1 MRPGTRGGIVRNQW
15 VGGLLAMALLV
26 GGCGSPQAG
35 ESGAASAG
43 NSGTPAT
50 TESSGARTSLPVV
63 AVLDASG
70 SMTHDDAGEGITRM
84 AAAQQS
90 VTSLFGALPA
100 GTPAALVGYGTKMH
114 GDDVNA
120 EQGCAD
126 VEVVE
131 AMAPVDATALK
142 TKVDA
147 LVAGG
152 WTPIGPALREAAAQL
167 AGQPGRIVLVSDGK
181 NTCESAPPCDVAKEL
196 KASNPGLSISVVSL
210 RTDEEDVRCV
220 ARATD
225 GYYTTAD
232 NGKQLA
238 SRTLAALDET
248 KALAELSPSGAHG
261 IGVGDTYETISGNHS
276 DFPALSSGSSR
287 QWNGQ
292 TVTVIVWRD
301 CEWLFRDSELV
312 AISSG
317 EGTKST
323 PTVDG
328 IALGDPVS
336 KADEMLGSP
345 IAEENEGADSI
356 RIYPATQTAL
366 YWRLGSDAE
375 SRIRVV
381 FLYRCAPDS
390 EAMVMSFAGL
400 GLYRI
405 GDTNMVERGAMVPS
419 TDPCEAPFATAP
431 ELAAQGV
438 YFQLKYE
445 PGGIRADSPL
455 VEIHVGGHLV
465 SWEVTSNLAT
475 YGGVKIG
482 MTFDEVRRR
491 HPDLRMETKNG
502 NGGPFEAG
510 VIRSGEREMIFF
522 PDRESTSPSGS
533 TPVVG
538 MAVRDWSA
546 DLYGGC

>member
-1 MRPGTRGGIVRNQW
+1 MRNQW

>member
-1 MRPGTRGGIVRNQW
+1 MRNQW
-15 VGGLLAMALLV
+15 IGGLLAMALLV
-26 GGCGSPQAG
+26 GGCSSPQAG
-35 ESGAASAG
+35 ESGAASEDR
-43 NSGTPAT
+43 SGTPVM
-50 TESSGARTSLPVV
+50 TESNGARTSLPVV

-70 SMTHDDAGEGITRM
+70 SMTHDDAAEGITRM
-84 AAAQQS
+84 AAAQQA
-90 VTSLFGALPA
+90 VTGLFGALPA
-100 GTPAALVGYGTKMH
+100 GTSAALVGYGTKMH

-131 AMAPVDATALK
+131 AMAPVDAAALK

-167 AGQPGRIVLVSDGK
+167 GGQPGRIVLVSDGR

-196 KASNPGLSISVVSL
+196 KAANPGLSISVVSL

-220 ARATD
+220 ARATG

-292 TVTVIVWRD
+292 TVVVIVWRD
-301 CEWLFRDSELV
+301 CEWLFKGSELV

-317 EGTKST
+317 EGGKPT

-328 IALGDPVS
+328 VAIGDPVS
-336 KADEMLGSP
+336 KADELLGSP
-345 IAEENEGADSI
+345 IAEENEGTDSI
-356 RIYPATQTAL
+356 RVYPATQTGL
-366 YWRLGSDAE
+366 YWRLGADAE
-375 SRIRVV
+375 GRIRVV
-381 FLYRCAPDS
+381 FLCRCAPDPG
-390 EAMVMSFAGL
+390 AMVMSFEGL
-400 GLYRI
+400 GSYKI
-405 GDTNMVERGAMVPS
+405 GDINMVERGAMVP
-419 TDPCEAPFATAP
+419 TTEPCEAPFKTAP

-438 YFQLKYE
+438 YFQLKHE
-445 PGGIRADSPL
+445 SGGIKADSPL
-455 VEIHVGGHLV
+455 AEIHVGGHLV
-465 SWEVTSNLAT
+465 SWNVESNLTT
-475 YGGVKIG
+475 YGGAKIG

-491 HPDLRMETKNG
+491 HPDLRFETKNG

-522 PDRESTSPSGS
+522 SDWEPESPKGS

>member
-1 MRPGTRGGIVRNQW
+1 MRNRWI
-15 VGGLLAMALLV
+15 GGLLAMAFLV

-35 ESGAASAG
+35 ESDAASTG
-43 NSGTPAT
+43 NSGAPVT

-90 VTSLFGALPA
+90 VAGLFEAVPA

-131 AMAPVDATALK
+131 AMAPVDAAALK

-167 AGQPGRIVLVSDGK
+167 GGQPGRIVLVSDGK
-181 NTCESAPPCDVAKEL
+181 NTCESAPPCEVAKEL
-196 KASNPGLSISVVSL
+196 KAVNPGLSISVVSL
-210 RTDEEDVRCV
+210 RTDEEGVRCV
-220 ARATD
+220 ARATG

-248 KALAELSPSGAHG
+248 KALAELSPSGSHG

-292 TVTVIVWRD
+292 KVTVIVWRD
-301 CEWLFRDSELV
+301 CEWLFKDSELV

-317 EGTKST
+317 EDGKHT

-328 IALGDPVS
+328 VAVGDPVS
-336 KADEMLGSP
+336 KADELLGSP

-356 RIYPATQTAL
+356 RVYPATQTGL
-366 YWRLGSDAE
+366 YWRLGADAE
-375 SRIRVV
+375 SRIQVV
-381 FLYRCAPDS
+381 FLCRCAPVS
-390 EAMVMSFAGL
+390 GAMVMSFEGL
-400 GLYRI
+400 GPYKI
-405 GDTNMVERGAMVPS
+405 GDTNMVERGAMIPS
-419 TDPCEAPFATAP
+419 TDPCEAPFKTAP

-438 YFQLKYE
+438 HFQLKYD

-455 VEIHVGGHLV
+455 DEIHVGGQLV
-465 SWEVTSNLAT
+465 SWEAASNLAT

-482 MTFDEVRRR
+482 MTFDELRRR
-491 HPDLRMETKNG
+491 HPDLRIETKNG
-502 NGGPFEAG
+502 NGGPFEVG
-510 VIRSGEREMIFF
+510 VIRSGEREMIFTR
-522 PDRESTSPSGS
+522 DWVQDDGPSDS
-533 TPVVG
+533 DPVVEII
-538 MAVRDWSA
+538 VRDWSA

>member
-1 MRPGTRGGIVRNQW
+1 MRNQW

-381 FLYRCAPDS
+381 FLCRCAPDS